1 VRGFRSASDE
11 PLGWIESDMDE
22 EVSVR
27 KDESRA
33 LGQAKGV
40 GYTLKP
46 AAEAVVEIWQRVKQY
61 VSGVRTETKR
71 VTWPGMQE
79 VYGTTVMVILTT
91 FLFGIYFWI
100 CDQVFQYAV
109 SHALRYFMHRG

>member
-1 VRGFRSASDE
+1 MGVQIPPPLPDFTGEKIPFGERGL
-11 PLGWIESDMDE
+11 LGWIESDMG
-22 EVSVR
+22 
-27 KDESRA
+27 DESSREGSRP
-33 LGQAKGV
+33 LGYAKG
-40 GYTLKP
+40 
-46 AAEAVVEIWQRVKQY
+46 AWQQFRQY
-61 VSGVRTETKR
+61 ASEVRIETKR

-109 SHALRYFMHRG
+109 SHALRYFMHRS